1 MNNPDQSGAALRPAA
16 RPASR
21 APAWREQMPS
31 IIRTYGIVCT
41 FVLLL
46 AVVTA
51 GNPAFLSARNLF
63 NMLSQWSP
71 AGIMAVGMT
80 YVILTGG
87 FDLSLASGY
96 SLCAVVAAYVGQTH
110 PPAIAFLAA
119 LLSGL
124 AYGAANGALVAVVRI
139 NPFITTVGTGFILNG
154 IVLVMT
160 QNAAFLVD
168 DPAFGTL
175 GAGRWHGVPYSGMLL
190 VSFMLAFAVILA
202 RTTYGEA
209 IYAVGGNYEASR
221 LSGLRVRTII
231 GSSYVLLGGCVGI
244 AGSITASQLSSAQAN
259 IDPVIIFDVLTIVVV
274 GGTSLAGGSGAM
286 WRTAIGLGII
296 ATISNGFVL
305 LDISPYYQD
314 VIKGGIIVGAL
325 ALDSGLLRLVRRR
338 R

>member
-1 MNNPDQSGAALRPAA
+1 MPDPTRAAHVPLRFA
-16 RPASR
+16 
-21 APAWREQMPS
+21 APARTDFRERLPG
-31 IIRTYGIVCT
+31 IIRTYGIVGT

-51 GNPAFLSARNLF
+51 GNPAFLSAQNIF

-87 FDLSLASGY
+87 FDLSVASGY

-110 PPAIAFLAA
+110 APGIAFLAA
-119 LLSGL
+119 LLCGL
-124 AYGAANGALVAVVRI
+124 AYGLANGVLVAVVRI

-154 IVLVMT
+154 IVLVLT
-160 QNAAFLVD
+160 QNAAFEVG
-168 DPAFGTL
+168 DPAFAVL
-175 GAGRWHGVPYSGMLL
+175 GAGRFHGVPYSGMLL
-190 VSFMLAFAVILA
+190 IAFTLAFGFILA
-202 RTTYGEA
+202 RTIYGET

-221 LSGLRVRTII
+221 LSGLRVRGIVA
-231 GSSYVLLGGCVGI
+231 SSYVLLGGCVGI

-259 IDPVIIFDVLTIVVV
+259 IDPLIIFDVLTIVVV

-314 VIKGGIIVGAL
+314 VIKGAIIVGAL
-325 ALDSGLLRLVRRR
+325 ALDSGLLRLVRRSG
-338 R
+338 